1 MTRPLLRQRFFYA
14 CEINGQANSIVLGV
28 DVTKSRQNATNQR
41 RGITGAVLPRLSP
54 PRLSHFYAPLG
65 LLAGGCVAARQPNLN
80 EFFTSLFNVLP
91 TVLLL
96 LGGAFCIAY
105 GRIREVF
112 LLAVI
117 YLVYFLLDTQV
128 DHYRLT
134 GTLLPGAALTFHL
147 CSLLL
152 PALYGL
158 FALWHER
165 THLLQDGLARL
176 AVLFAVSVSAL
187 ALARRF
193 PDVLHEWL
201 VTVRWPALQTDWL
214 QLIQLTY
221 PVFLV
226 AWLGILAQYVRWPRP
241 SHAAHWVA
249 LLGLLLMLPQVFSR
263 PGALNIL
270 CSLMMLALVV
280 AIVQE
285 AYQMAFRDELTGLPG
300 RRALNE
306 RLQRLG
312 RQYVIAMVDVDRF
325 KAFND
330 THGHDVGD
338 EVLRLVASRLRRVGG
353 GGRAYRYGGEE
364 FALVFPGRDLDH
376 CLPHLEAVRQSVQD
390 YPLQLRDKARRPR
403 DAEQGRQR
411 RTGASTTTVSVTVSI
426 GVAERLATQRSPDEV
441 IKQADQALYSAKGA
455 GRNCVRCHGENR
467 RGAVR
472 TAKRAAADS

>member
-1 MTRPLLRQRFFYA
+1 M
-14 CEINGQANSIVLGV
+14 
-28 DVTKSRQNATNQR
+28 
-41 RGITGAVLPRLSP
+41 PRLSP
-54 PRLSHFYAPLG
+54 ARFSHLYAPSVLLVGG
-65 LLAGGCVAARQPNLN
+65 LLAAQQPSLN

-96 LGGAFCIAY
+96 LGTAFCIAY
-105 GRIREVF
+105 ARVRETF
-112 LLAVI
+112 LLLVI

-128 DHYRLT
+128 DHFRLT
-134 GTLLPGAALTFHL
+134 GAPLPEAALTFHL

-165 THLLQDGLARL
+165 AHLLQDGLARL
-176 AVLFAVSVSAL
+176 AVLFAVSVSGF

-193 PDVLHEWL
+193 PDAMLNWL
-201 VTVRWPALQTDWL
+201 AKVRWPSLQADWL
-214 QLIQLTY
+214 QLIQLAY
-221 PVFLV
+221 PVFLI
-226 AWLGILAQYVRWPRP
+226 ALLGLLAQYIKRPRP
-241 SHAAHWVA
+241 VHAAQLVA
-249 LLGLLLMLPQVFSR
+249 LMGLLLMLPRVFSD

-270 CSLMMLALVV
+270 SSLMMLVLVV
-280 AIVQE
+280 SVAQE

-312 RQYVIAMVDVDRF
+312 RQYVIAMADVDRF

-338 EVLRLVASRLRRVGG
+338 EVLRLVASRLRKVGG

-364 FALVFPGRDLDH
+364 FALVFPGRTLEH
-376 CLPHLEAVRQSVQD
+376 CLAHLEAVRKAVEE
-390 YPLQLRDKARRPR
+390 YPLQLRDKPHRPK
-403 DAEQGRQR
+403 DKELGRQR
-411 RTGASTTTVSVTVSI
+411 RGASSTPTVSVSISI
-426 GVAERLATQRSPDEV
+426 GVAERLEGQRSPEEV
-441 IKQADQALYSAKGA
+441 IKMADQALYSAKGA
-455 GRNCVRCHGENR
+455 GRNCIRSHGDNR

-472 TAKRAAADS
+472 TAKRSGVDA

>member
-1 MTRPLLRQRFFYA
+1 
-14 CEINGQANSIVLGV
+14 V
-28 DVTKSRQNATNQR
+28 
-41 RGITGAVLPRLSP
+41 PRLNAA
-54 PRLSHFYAPLG
+54 RLLSHLYAPLA
-65 LLAGGCVAARQPNLN
+65 LLFGSLIAARQTNLN

-105 GRIREVF
+105 ARVRES
-112 LLAVI
+112 LLLLVI

-134 GTLLPGAALTFHL
+134 DALLPEAALTFHL

-158 FALWHER
+158 YALWRER
-165 THLLQDGLARL
+165 AHLLQDGLARV
-176 AVLFAVSVSAL
+176 AVLFAVSVLAL

-193 PDVLHEWL
+193 PEATLDWL
-201 VTVRWPALQTDWL
+201 VEIRWPSLQTDWL
-214 QLIQLTY
+214 PLIQLAY

-226 AWLGILAQYVRWPRP
+226 ALTGLLVQYLRRPRP
-241 SHAAHWVA
+241 VHAAQFVA
-249 LLGLLLMLPQVFSR
+249 LIGLLLMLPQVFSR
-263 PGALNIL
+263 PGTLNVMS
-270 CSLMMLALVV
+270 SLLMLMLVV
-280 AIVQE
+280 AIAQE

-312 RQYVIAMVDVDRF
+312 RNYVIAMADVDRF

-338 EVLRLVASRLRRVGG
+338 QVLRLVASRLRKVGG

-364 FALVFPGRDLDH
+364 FALVFPGRDLEH
-376 CLPHLEAVRQSVQD
+376 CLVHLEAVRQAVED
-390 YPLQLRDKARRPR
+390 YPLQLRDKSNRPK
-403 DAEQGRQR
+403 DAERGRQR
-411 RTGASTTTVSVTVSI
+411 RGASSAATVSVTVSI
-426 GVAERLATQRSPDEV
+426 GVAERLITQRSPEEV
-441 IKQADQALYSAKGA
+441 IKSADQALYSAKSA
-455 GRNCVRCHGENR
+455 GRNCIRSHGENR

-472 TAKRAAADS
+472 MTKRSAADT

>member
-1 MTRPLLRQRFFYA
+1 MP
-14 CEINGQANSIVLGV
+14 EIFLGEHVFNSAGECGI
-28 DVTKSRQNATNQR
+28 KCRQNAGSPTVV
-41 RGITGAVLPRLSP
+41 TGYVVPRLSTA
-54 PRLSHFYAPLG
+54 RFSHFYAPLA
-65 LLAGGCVAARQPNLN
+65 LLAGGFVAAWQPSLN

-105 GRIREVF
+105 ARVRETC

-128 DHYRLT
+128 DHFRLT
-134 GTLLPGAALTFHL
+134 GETLPEAALTFHL

-158 FALWHER
+158 YGLWHER
-165 THLLQDGLARL
+165 AHLLQDGLARL

-193 PDVLHEWL
+193 PEAFLAWL
-201 VTVRWPALQTDWL
+201 TEIRWPTLQADWL
-214 QLIQLTY
+214 QLIQLAY
-221 PVFLV
+221 PVFLL
-226 AWLGILAQYVRWPRP
+226 ALLGLLVQYVRRPRP
-241 SHAAHWVA
+241 VHAAQLIV
-249 LLGLLLMLPQVFSR
+249 LLGLLLMLPHVFSR
-263 PGALNIL
+263 HGALNVM
-270 CSLMMLALVV
+270 SSMMMLALVV
-280 AIVQE
+280 SVAQE

-312 RQYVIAMVDVDRF
+312 RQYVIAMADVDRF

-338 EVLRLVASRLRRVGG
+338 EVLRLVASRLRTVGG

-364 FALVFPGRDLDH
+364 FALVFPGRDLEH
-376 CLPHLEAVRQSVQD
+376 CLPHLEAVRLSVEG
-390 YPLQLRDKARRPR
+390 YPLQLRDRAGRPK
-403 DAEQGRQR
+403 DPEQGRQR
-411 RTGASTTTVSVTVSI
+411 RGASAATAVSVTISI
-426 GVAERLATQRSPDEV
+426 GVAERLMTQRAPEEV
-441 IKQADQALYSAKGA
+441 IKLADQALYSAKAA
-455 GRNCVRCHGENR
+455 GRNCIRTHGENR

-472 TAKRAAADS
+472 TAKGSAADA

>member
-1 MTRPLLRQRFFYA
+1 
-14 CEINGQANSIVLGV
+14 V
-28 DVTKSRQNATNQR
+28 
-41 RGITGAVLPRLSP
+41 PRLNAA
-54 PRLSHFYAPLG
+54 RLLSHLYAPLA
-65 LLAGGCVAARQPNLN
+65 LLFGSLIAARQTNLN

-105 GRIREVF
+105 ARVRES
-112 LLAVI
+112 LLLLVI

-134 GTLLPGAALTFHL
+134 GALLPEAALTFHL

-158 FALWHER
+158 YALWRER
-165 THLLQDGLARL
+165 AHLLQDGLARV
-176 AVLFAVSVSAL
+176 AVLFAVSVLAL

-193 PDVLHEWL
+193 PEATLDWL
-201 VTVRWPALQTDWL
+201 VEIRWPSLQTDWL
-214 QLIQLTY
+214 PLIQLAY

-226 AWLGILAQYVRWPRP
+226 ALTGLLVQYLRRPRP
-241 SHAAHWVA
+241 VHAAQFVA
-249 LLGLLLMLPQVFSR
+249 LIGLLLMLPQVFSR
-263 PGALNIL
+263 PGTLNVMS
-270 CSLMMLALVV
+270 SLLMLMLVV
-280 AIVQE
+280 AIAQE

-312 RQYVIAMVDVDRF
+312 RNYVIAMADVDRF

-338 EVLRLVASRLRRVGG
+338 QVLRLVASRLRKVGG

-364 FALVFPGRDLDH
+364 FALVFPGRDLEH
-376 CLPHLEAVRQSVQD
+376 CLVHLEAVRQAVED
-390 YPLQLRDKARRPR
+390 YPLQLRDKSNRPK
-403 DAEQGRQR
+403 DAERGRQR
-411 RTGASTTTVSVTVSI
+411 RGASSAATVSVTVSI
-426 GVAERLATQRSPDEV
+426 GVAERLITQRSPEEV
-441 IKQADQALYSAKGA
+441 IKSADQALYSAKSA
-455 GRNCVRCHGENR
+455 GRNCIRSHGENR

-472 TAKRAAADS
+472 TTKRSAADS

>member
-1 MTRPLLRQRFFYA
+1 M
-14 CEINGQANSIVLGV
+14 
-28 DVTKSRQNATNQR
+28 
-41 RGITGAVLPRLSP
+41 PRLSP
-54 PRLSHFYAPLG
+54 ACFSHFYVPLA
-65 LLAGGCVAARQPNLN
+65 LVAGGLAAARQPSLN

-105 GRIREVF
+105 ARIRETC

-117 YLVYFLLDTQV
+117 YLNYFLLDTQV

-134 GTLLPGAALTFHL
+134 GALLPDAALTFHL

-152 PALYGL
+152 PSLYGL

-165 THLLQDGLARL
+165 THLLQDGLARV
-176 AVLFAVSVSAL
+176 AVMIAVVVPAF

-193 PDVLHEWL
+193 PEAMLNWL
-201 VTVRWPALQTDWL
+201 AEVRWPSLQADWL
-214 QLIQLTY
+214 QLIQLAY
-221 PVFLV
+221 PVFLL
-226 AWLGILAQYVRWPRP
+226 ALLGLLLQYLRRARP
-241 SHAAHWVA
+241 VHAAQLVA
-249 LLGLLLMLPQVFSR
+249 LVGLLLMLPQVFSR
-263 PGALNIL
+263 PGALNVL
-270 CSLMMLALVV
+270 SSLMMLTLVV
-280 AIVQE
+280 AVAQE

-312 RQYVIAMVDVDRF
+312 RQYVIAMADVDRF

-338 EVLRLVASRLRRVGG
+338 EVLRLVASRLRKVGG

-364 FALVFPGRDLDH
+364 FALVFPGSDLAH
-376 CLPHLEAVRQSVQD
+376 CLPHLEAVRRAVET
-390 YPLQLRDKARRPR
+390 YPLHLRDKTSRPK

-411 RTGASTTTVSVTVSI
+411 RGASATMTVSVTISI
-426 GVAERLATQRSPDEV
+426 GVAERTLAQRSPEEV

-455 GRNCVRCHGENR
+455 GRNCVRSHGDNR

-472 TAKRAAADS
+472 TAKRSGANV

>member
-1 MTRPLLRQRFFYA
+1 M
-14 CEINGQANSIVLGV
+14 S
-28 DVTKSRQNATNQR
+28 
-41 RGITGAVLPRLSP
+41 RLSP
-54 PRLSHFYAPLG
+54 ARLSHFYAPLA
-65 LLAGGCVAARQPNLN
+65 LLAGGLVAARQPSLN

-105 GRIREVF
+105 ARVRETC

-128 DHYRLT
+128 DHFRLT
-134 GTLLPGAALTFHL
+134 GTPLPEAALTLHL
-147 CSLLL
+147 CTLLL

-158 FALWHER
+158 YGLWHER
-165 THLLQDGLARL
+165 AHLLQDGLARL
-176 AVLFAVSVSAL
+176 ALLFAVSVSAL
-187 ALARRF
+187 ALARRY
-193 PDVLHEWL
+193 PEATLAWL
-201 VTVRWPALQTDWL
+201 TENHWPALQADWL
-214 QLIQLTY
+214 QFIQPAY
-221 PVFLV
+221 PIFLL
-226 AWLGILAQYVRWPRP
+226 AILGLLVQYLRRPRP
-241 SHAAHWVA
+241 VHAAQLIV
-249 LLGLLLMLPQVFSR
+249 LLGLLLMLTQVFSR
-263 PGALNIL
+263 PGALNVMS
-270 CSLMMLALVV
+270 SLMMLALVV
-280 AIVQE
+280 SVAQE

-312 RQYVIAMVDVDRF
+312 RQYVIAMADVDRF

-364 FALVFPGRDLDH
+364 FALVFPGRDLEQ
-376 CLPHLEAVRQSVQD
+376 CLPHLEAMRLSVEGD
-390 YPLQLRDKARRPR
+390 PLQLRDMSNRPK

-411 RTGASTTTVSVTVSI
+411 RGVNAATAVSVTISI
-426 GVAERLATQRSPDEV
+426 GVAERLMAQRAPEEV
-441 IKQADQALYSAKGA
+441 IKLADQALYSAKAA
-455 GRNCVRCHGENR
+455 GRNCIRSHGENR

-472 TAKRAAADS
+472 TAKGSSGDA